1 MLLELASPVGRYR
14 TSTYTQS
21 TAGQGRPEA
30 DEVLIEVKSEGGANW
45 DEVART
51 AALRLFAAN
60 RGAADLMRLR
70 RRPAGG

>member
-45 DEVART
+45 DEVARHG
-51 AALRLFAAN
+51 
-60 RGAADLMRLR
+60 GAASLCRQSR
-70 RRPAGG
+70 RSRPDEVT